1 MKHDG
6 KSTGLFQEEEED
18 YNLEEDTKYKLKLG
32 TKKSDSAF
40 GGSDS
45 EDESLDAFDDDEGD
59 DLSFDDDEGGD
70 NEKPFDDEPFD
81 AGVEADEDEDPEK
94 FIQQL
99 SGKLGT
105 SLRKYNDERDAP
117 DFDLEKYAIN
127 SVISATH
134 TSEMDEEDQKDI
146 IRKVKTSGTDD
157 EGDDEGGDDFEG
169 DSEESKDKEDDGFGG
184 EEEGLDEGSVDVEN
198 DFYVV
203 EWVEHG
209 DGENSSTIE
218 ILNKHEADSI
228 NAELIIHQE
237 GPMSK
242 EKATQRLADMGLAEI
257 PNDDLDGIDGYD
269 EEEEIDLD
277 ENLYEDS
284 WSDPMT
290 VSEGVKVSSDLQYH
304 LDNKIALGEGLFR
317 YGSEAYVKLYTEVE
331 TLNNLNAIKLNENDE
346 ELIKD
351 FTNKSVIIE
360 GNRVLLNL
368 IIEDNGEYILEE
380 GKKKSNDKY
389 KGKKSNSPTRGASGG
404 KAYKV
409 FVPGCNTKTKSNPRG
424 IKKIQFGSGGL
435 KAKLSN
441 KEAKKSYNARHGC
454 AKGKHND
461 KCKAGYWSCRLPR
474 YAKSL
479 GLSGGGTWW

>member
-59 DLSFDDDEGGD
+59 DLSFGDDEGGD

-169 DSEESKDKEDDGFGG
+169 DSEESKDKEDDGFGV
-184 EEEGLDEGSVDVEN
+184 EEEG
-198 DFYVV
+198 
-203 EWVEHG
+203 
-209 DGENSSTIE
+209 
-218 ILNKHEADSI
+218 
-228 NAELIIHQE
+228 
-237 GPMSK
+237 
-242 EKATQRLADMGLAEI
+242 
-257 PNDDLDGIDGYD
+257 
-269 EEEEIDLD
+269 LD

-409 FVPGCNTKTKSNPRG
+409 FVPGCNAKTKSNPRG